1 MRRSIIVAAATYGL
15 RLGGFFLGRSPRRRV
30 LMVIASAALLGAL
43 LGGVFRLAWPETALA
58 DPCTSLPYG
67 NDEASDGYHAGMR
80 SSQMTVEDYATT
92 CIEIDSLGLL
102 GPGQASVEIGV
113 SHDGSNVL
121 DCEGTGFKSA
131 PYLFVV
137 DVTQTGGYNC
147 VQPSGQSVTPWAKEG
162 FSLQDQ
168 DQDGYYSFAH
178 NGSNFANPFGK
189 IDWSK
194 GTTLTNSERHNAAD
208 LSWGHFESNFFMS
221 VTDGWTAWDSSA
233 YCYLNNNDKPNTHF
247 FQQIWSPSNITVAT
261 GSQNC

>member
-58 DPCTSLPYG
+58 DPCISLPYG

-137 DVTQTGGYNC
+137 HVTQTGGYNC

-168 DQDGYYSFAH
+168 DRWVLATSLTTAATSPIPSGRSTGRRVQLSPIASATMPQICPGDT
-178 NGSNFANPFGK
+178 SNRTF
-189 IDWSK
+189 S
-194 GTTLTNSERHNAAD
+194 
-208 LSWGHFESNFFMS
+208 
-221 VTDGWTAWDSSA
+221 
-233 YCYLNNNDKPNTHF
+233 
-247 FQQIWSPSNITVAT
+247 
-261 GSQNC
+261 